1 MSRSG
6 TAARAKW
13 TESSGVSWLSQRSI
27 GHKGTFFVYFRQDPV
42 DHAEGLVAE
51 SLYSPRMPIE
61 SDGHLGLAVLA
72 LAQNDVDQAVRIFSE
87 HMSAMAP
94 NRVRTVLGSLLERAA
109 AGAIPLITVTTT
121 RPRMKIPDDVLRS
134 VLWVP
139 SRLLHP

>member
-1 MSRSG
+1 
-6 TAARAKW
+6 
-13 TESSGVSWLSQRSI
+13 
-27 GHKGTFFVYFRQDPV
+27 
-42 DHAEGLVAE
+42 VAE

-72 LAQNDVDQAVRIFSE
+72 LAQNDVDQAVRIFRE
-87 HMSAMAP
+87 HMSSMAP

-109 AGAIPLITVTTT
+109 AGAIPLITVATT

-134 VLWVP
+134 VLRVQ